1 MPMGFMAR
9 DQYDLEYEGRFT
21 PVDEDQMSC
30 LRNRLAD
37 ILIGVD
43 FGRLLSIPISVLP
56 AFEPSQVGTISG
68 ALLDASIPELKS
80 IIADDRFESL
90 GIRRA
95 PGQLGE
101 RESYPDYVHDD
112 GWRLELKLLYV
123 DNASLPIKRPPTPKE
138 PSARLTQKVSLANVQ
153 PSKDFLL
160 VIAYAFKED
169 RIRPGIAVPTIVDL
183 ELFPVIEC
191 IHSRDV
197 RLYESSHGGWFGNFD
212 TPVVLS
218 KLGKKHRAEGIP
230 IDYSSYGRKEDEE
243 KDLNEDT
250 NFGKLKRIPY
260 PPLKK
265 YLAKCRQPITE
276 ELSVMAKRII
286 DEMQGEVQ

>member
-1 MPMGFMAR
+1 MPLGFMTRA
-9 DQYDLEYEGRFT
+9 QYDIEYTRRFV
-21 PVDEDQMSC
+21 PVDEERMSD

-37 ILIGVD
+37 VLIGVD

-80 IIADDRFESL
+80 IIDDDRFERL

-101 RESYPDYVHDD
+101 REAYPDYVHDD

-169 RIRPGIAVPTIVDL
+169 GARPGIAVPTIVDL
-183 ELFPVIEC
+183 ELFPVMEC
-191 IHSRDV
+191 VHSRDV

-218 KLGKKHRAEGIP
+218 KLGNQHRNEGLP
-230 IDYSSYGRKEDEE
+230 IDYSSYGRKEDEG

-260 PPLKK
+260 PPLKRF
-265 YLAKCRQPITE
+265 LTKCRQPITE
-276 ELSVMAKRII
+276 ELSELARQMI
-286 DEMQGEVQ
+286 DDMQIEA